1 MKFDRIVKKQT
12 KTLTLVV
19 VILLVLS
26 LGISYAFY
34 MKTSSNKTDQVVTSG
49 TLEINYGST
58 NGYISNNS
66 YPDILPMSDSEGLL
80 QTGYTFT
87 VKNNGNLPVAYQV
100 YLYVNEAGYNQDSP
114 EGTLLTDL
122 SKLKYNLTTN
132 SAQNTSSYRITDL
145 ASKEE
150 SGITKYKLKEEQV
163 INSNQTNTHVL
174 RLWLGEDID
183 SSLVGKYIYL
193 KIEVQSYVNG
203 QQQELAGDYHESI
216 LNGAD
221 PVLTSEL
228 VPVTIEND
236 GTVKKADLDTNWYS
250 YENKE
255 WANAV
260 ILASGNEDNY
270 KPGDTIEENK
280 IESYFVWIPKYKY
293 KLFHTTQADGYTT
306 GQPETLGSDAKEIEI
321 EFGLT
326 NTTDSETECVTPMTS
341 GGSGNCADGKFMT
354 HPAFISMNTNG
365 LWVAKFET
373 TGTTSGITV
382 KPNTTSLRNQTVK
395 TFFELSYNYKQVNN
409 AHNEELDP
417 HMMKNTE
424 WGAVSYLYHS
434 KYGRCT
440 NGVCEDIRINNNSS
454 YLTGYAA
461 VDGTDQSSYP
471 GTYGTDASKT
481 LTYNTSTGYKAS
493 TTGNITG
500 VYDMSGGAH
509 EYMASYRANTFGG
522 STFDATS
529 IANYN
534 SKYFDVYVENSGWT
548 SHSKRILGDA
558 TGEMGPF
565 YYYADGDTSVR
576 QHNNWYADI
585 SYFVYSSSPW
595 FGRGGSFSHGVL
607 AGPFLFGHDT
617 GGALGSLGF
626 RLVLAP

>member
-1 MKFDRIVKKQT
+1 MKFDTIVKKQT
-12 KTLTLVV
+12 KKLILVV
-19 VILLVLS
+19 VILLVIS
-26 LGISYAFY
+26 LGVSYAFY
-34 MKTSSNKTDQVVTSG
+34 MKVSSNTTDQVVTTG
-49 TLEINYGST
+49 TLEINYGSS
-58 NGYISNNS
+58 NGYINNNS
-66 YPDILPMSDSEGLL
+66 YPDLMPMTDSEGIT

-100 YLYVNEAGYNQDSP
+100 YLYVNEAGYNSDSP
-114 EGTLLTDL
+114 GGTLLTDL

-174 RLWLGEDID
+174 RLWLGDDID

-216 LNGAD
+216 LNGAE

-260 ILASGNEDNY
+260 ILASGNEDTYN
-270 KPGDTIEENK
+270 PGDTIEENK
-280 IESYFVWIPKYKY
+280 IESYFVWIPKYSY
-293 KLFHTTQADGYTT
+293 KLFHTNQDSTVIS
-306 GQPETLGSDAKEIEI
+306 GQPSTLGSDAQEIEI
-321 EFGLT
+321 RFGLT
-326 NTTDSETECVTPMTS
+326 NTTDSDTECATPMTS
-341 GGSGNCADGKFMT
+341 GATGNCSDGKFMT

-373 TGTTSGITV
+373 TGSASALTV
-382 KPNTTSLRNQTVK
+382 KPSQTSLRNLNAK
-395 TFFELSYNYKQVNN
+395 TMFESAYNYKRDNN
-409 AHNEELDP
+409 S

-424 WGAVSYLYHS
+424 WGAVAYLYHS
-434 KYGRCT
+434 TYGRCS
-440 NGVCEDIRINNNSS
+440 NGTCEDIRINNNSS
-454 YLTGYAA
+454 FLTGYAA
-461 VDGTDQSSYP
+461 VDGTDQSTYP
-471 GTYGTDASKT
+471 GTYGTDSSKT
-481 LTYNTSTGYKAS
+481 LAYNTITGVKAT

-500 VYDMSGGAH
+500 IYDMSGGAH
-509 EYMASYRANTFGG
+509 EYMASYRDTTLG
-522 STFDATS
+522 SSGFDAST
-529 IANYN
+529 IANYD
-534 SKYFDVYVENSGWT
+534 SKYFDVYGATAVSNYDYAY
-548 SHSKRILGDA
+548 RILGDA

-565 YYYADGDTSVR
+565 YDYADGDSYVR
-576 QHNNWYADI
+576 RHNNWYADI
-585 SYFVYSSSPW
+585 SYFVHSGNPW
-595 FGRGGSFSHGVL
+595 FYRGGDYDNGVL
-607 AGPFLFGHDT
+607 AGPFNIHYYT
-617 GGALGSLGF
+617 GGASGIVGF
-626 RLVLAP
+626 RLVLAPSN